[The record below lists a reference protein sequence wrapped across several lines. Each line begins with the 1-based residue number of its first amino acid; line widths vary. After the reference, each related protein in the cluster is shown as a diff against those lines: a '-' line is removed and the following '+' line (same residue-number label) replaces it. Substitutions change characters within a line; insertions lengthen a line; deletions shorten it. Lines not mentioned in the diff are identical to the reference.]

1 MGFCYIYAFLLGWAA
16 AAGSGGG
23 DYSCKYKDSH
33 DVYIYCNDVPAEDS
47 TCRSTK
53 WMYGVTNNGVL
64 TTDHGE
70 NWDCRSCA
78 VNGEYTSPINIK
90 KSEVQTSADYAKYK
104 GKPLKDVYFSMPK
117 KYGYNKDHTGSFK
130 VKNSNGLTIYMPDG
144 NYNKDDMS
152 YANFQ
157 VFGGG
162 LPKNSRFCIK
172 KVTLKWK
179 WDYDLEDLNNPG
191 HPDLAQPGG
200 SEHTIDGNH
209 AHMEATFWAMNCD
222 MDSWDLA
229 VNDPGQDKI
238 AAFSTLFTATE
249 DEGEGEM
256 SYSLAKLIKFYVKNA
271 KEDTAS
277 DDTAGDG
284 TGGRRLA
291 GAAPAEKEPNYDH
304 QQIKDHALACP
315 GSYEV
320 MEKSDYLGDNDIYFH
335 VHELLPP
342 SKYWG
347 AFYFYKGG
355 FTNPEE
361 GCLDN
366 RVLWHVFQKK
376 PKINHGL
383 LKYLSKYIFTGRDEN
398 EKCTKGGKKGYYRSI
413 QNPDSGDYQPDVYK
427 FSPAVRVGPLMLPLA
442 LILVAF
448 FV

>member
-1 MGFCYIYAFLLGWAA
+1 
-16 AAGSGGG
+16 
-23 DYSCKYKDSH
+23 
-33 DVYIYCNDVPAEDS
+33 
-47 TCRSTK
+47 
-53 WMYGVTNNGVL
+53 
-64 TTDHGE
+64 
-70 NWDCRSCA
+70 
-78 VNGEYTSPINIK
+78 
-90 KSEVQTSADYAKYK
+90 
-104 GKPLKDVYFSMPK
+104 
-117 KYGYNKDHTGSFK
+117 
-130 VKNSNGLTIYMPDG
+130 
-144 NYNKDDMS
+144 
-152 YANFQ
+152 
-157 VFGGG
+157 
-162 LPKNSRFCIK
+162 
-172 KVTLKWK
+172 
-179 WDYDLEDLNNPG
+179 
-191 HPDLAQPGG
+191 
-200 SEHTIDGNH
+200 
-209 AHMEATFWAMNCD
+209 
-222 MDSWDLA
+222 MDSWDDA
-229 VNDPGQDKI
+229 VDEEDKI

-271 KEDTAS
+271 KEDTAGS
-277 DDTAGDG
+277 
-284 TGGRRLA
+284 
-291 GAAPAEKEPNYDH
+291 GAAADFTPGPGSGNGVRRRAPAPASAKPPNYEH

-413 QNPDSGDYQPDVYK
+413 QNPDSGDYQPDVSK

-448 FV
+448 FCVKTNGIWRGLYKNVLSI